1 MINNMKKNEIIR
13 ETRYTL
19 VGNWFYNMLQGKIN
33 DSVLVICGAEMFPY
47 ISDLRQFVQNL
58 KEKHS
63 CGECRVESFV
73 IFPKME
79 KNFDQN
85 LVFTTLNEIDFT
97 RLHKTKRKIL
107 FIDVAELIEDGFLK
121 NGLNKLYSAIHSY
134 KEAPVIK
141 AEDFNFYYIKQYNPI
156 ELLNRDAEQLKD
168 FLYLLLNNR
177 GNCRYSNCKDI
188 LLRGYYFDIEID
200 IQYLVDEQIL
210 TSRLAII
217 LYKMAFLNT
226 DKNIDT
232 LIGKFYHKH
241 LGVKSVKCT
250 NKHLGIN
257 GVKGYKLNFQ

>member
-1 MINNMKKNEIIR
+1 MKRNEIIR
-13 ETRYTL
+13 ETKYTL
-19 VGNWFYNMLQGKIN
+19 VGNWFCNVHLGKIN
-33 DSVLVICGAEMFPY
+33 DSVLVICGAEMYPY

-58 KEKHS
+58 KEKYS
-63 CGECRVESFV
+63 CGECRVESFKTYQK
-73 IFPKME
+73 FE
-79 KNFDQN
+79 KYIDQN
-85 LVFTTLNEIDFT
+85 LIFTTSDRIDFT
-97 RLHKTKRKIL
+97 LLHKTKRKIL

-121 NGLNKLYSAIHSY
+121 NGLNKLYSAIHFY

-141 AEDFNFYYIKQYNPI
+141 VEDFNFYYIKQSNPI
-156 ELLNRDAEQLKD
+156 ELLNKDAEQLKD
-168 FLYLLLNNR
+168 FLYLLFNNR
-177 GNCRYSNCKDI
+177 NNCKYLNCKDI
-188 LLRGYYFDIEID
+188 LLRGYSFNIEKD
-200 IQYLVDEQIL
+200 IQYLEDEQIL

-217 LYKMAFLNT
+217 LYKIAFLNT